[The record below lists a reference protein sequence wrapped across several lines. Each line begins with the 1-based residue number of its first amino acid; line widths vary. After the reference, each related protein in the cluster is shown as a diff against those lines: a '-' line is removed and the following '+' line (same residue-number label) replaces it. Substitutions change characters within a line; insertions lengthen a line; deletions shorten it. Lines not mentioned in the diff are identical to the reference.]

1 MYCNRKFLKLNIILI
16 LFCLLINAGWAANR
30 EESEK
35 LTIKGMKALKDN
47 NLAPA
52 RKLLTQAV
60 EEDPTFD
67 RAHEALG
74 DLFLLEGSYD
84 DAVMEYEKASNLG
97 GDSVE
102 ITYKIARSRY
112 GQQQYDKA
120 VIHLEKLKKAYQ
132 DNPEYFFLMGESYR
146 KLNDF
151 TKAQVNLERVIA
163 QDKNSLKAHLSLGRL
178 YYDSQMW
185 PEAREHFVFVLDH
198 PDTDEQTKEEM
209 KKLIAE
215 TETRRS
221 ENKLWHLAIPIFVV
235 IIIVPSY
242 LYLKKHKKEHPES
255 LEEEFDG

>member
-1 MYCNRKFLKLNIILI
+1 MSYNRILVRLNIIVI

-30 EESEK
+30 QESEK

-74 DLFLLEGSYD
+74 DLYMLESAYD

-102 ITYKIARSRY
+102 LTYKIARSRY

-151 TKAQVNLERVIA
+151 TKAQVNLERVVA

-178 YYDSQMW
+178 YYDNQMW
-185 PEAREHFVFVLDH
+185 PEAKEHFLVVLDH
-198 PDTDEQTKEEM
+198 TEADEQTRDEM
-209 KKLIAE
+209 RRLIAE
-215 TETRRS
+215 TEAKKA
-221 ENKLWHLAIPIFVV
+221 ENKLWHLAIPFAVV
-235 IIIVPSY
+235 LIIVPSY